1 MAANGCLLNFLDEGD
16 IVTVASRFAYRNVL
30 FNIGEKLRVVEY
42 RDTAF
47 NPLLRGGFRIVLSSD
62 RINGAI
68 EINTSYLTITDLNT
82 LSRALKRL
90 DSLLS
95 MKEEKLRKLRELISN
110 THDKIDKLNKKEVID
125 YLLGDTSVKL
135 DKNSKSIL
143 NDKLSGIKDMIVS
156 DEVKEI
162 ISNLD
167 KHVSDYI
174 R

>member
-68 EINTSYLTITDLNT
+68 EVNTSYLTITDLNT

-110 THDKIDKLNKKEVID
+110 TDDKIDKLNKKEVID
-125 YLLGDTSVKL
+125 YLLDDTSVKL